1 MGIPAGAKPAGRTVR
16 TRRTTGWP
24 CAPSRAAHVASV
36 VPSAVCPLRQDL
48 RKTEA
53 EPTPRANAH
62 PPSKPQPKAGPR
74 LHGLKTS
81 RRREEAISSSAG
93 SHSSPL
99 LTPWHAEAQ
108 IFRKGEG
115 GGRSI
120 LRPRAP
126 SRSASIF
133 CAYLIHI
140 CLVCLNPSGRG
151 CRPVKPNRSAK
162 GWRRPGGLV

>member
-1 MGIPAGAKPAGRTVR
+1 MGIPAGAKPAGRIVR
-16 TRRTTGWP
+16 TRRTMGWP
-24 CAPSRAAHVASV
+24 RAPSRAAHVASV

-48 RKTEA
+48 RKTGRA
-53 EPTPRANAH
+53 DPQGKRTPTIQAPTKGGASSARPQNLPKARGGNFFLCRLAFLTPAH
-62 PPSKPQPKAGPR
+62 P
-74 LHGLKTS
+74 
-81 RRREEAISSSAG
+81 
-93 SHSSPL
+93 
-99 LTPWHAEAQ
+99 WHTEAQ